1 MAKKEAKKTKSRGHT
16 DDEWGER
23 FGRKMERVGKKFGT
37 RMEKQGRDF
46 GEEVGELGEE
56 FGGHMKHKG
65 KVWEGEWEYRSFGFL
80 GLLWPIIGSI
90 FTLIF
95 LAVGIW
101 ILNFINLSLKSYF
114 IFQVSSFLF
123 SNLYLFFA
131 FSLFF
136 GYARYFRRRF
146 RSVYWLLSPVV
157 SALMIIFLIWIFIF
171 LLDLMNF
178 YVGSVFIQSIAGF
191 LRANFAGI
199 FILFAVLGYAFE
211 IMKKALCMQ

>member
-1 MAKKEAKKTKSRGHT
+1 MAKKEAKKTKWRGNA
-16 DDEWGER
+16 DDEWGEK
-23 FGRKMERVGKKFGT
+23 FGRKMERLGKKFGT
-37 RMEKQGRDF
+37 RMEKQGRNF
-46 GEEVGELGEE
+46 GEEVGELGER

-65 KVWEGEWEYRSFGFL
+65 KMWEREWDDRSFGTF

-95 LAVGIW
+95 FAVGVW
-101 ILNFINLSLKSYF
+101 ILNFINLSVKSYL

-123 SNLYLFFA
+123 SNLYIFFA

-146 RSVYWLLSPVV
+146 RSAYWLLSPVV
-157 SALMIIFLIWIFIF
+157 SSLMIIFLVWISIFI
-171 LLDLMNF
+171 LDLMNF
-178 YVGSVFIQSIAGF
+178 YVESIFIQSIAGF

-199 FILFAVLGYAFE
+199 FFFFAVVGYAFE
-211 IMKKALCMQ
+211 IMKRALCLY